1 MPYALRLQEDI
12 VPINTALQIYSHRF
26 LGEKDFPGML
36 EQVAAA
42 GFTACEFARYGGMQV
57 SDLKVVMDNLGLK
70 TIGAHVAIDR
80 FENEIDTVIEE
91 LHTLGAEFA
100 IVPWLAPEDR
110 PTTRDAA
117 LALAEKLNGYAVT
130 TRAAGLR
137 FGYHNHDFEA
147 LKVDGDTTVLDLI
160 IETTDPKLVDIQLD
174 VYWAQFGGIDPI
186 PLMQRLAGRLPTL
199 HVKDAE
205 YPYTGVAPEGAIAVD
220 YPAVLKTAREIGV
233 EWAIV
238 EQDKPHET
246 DPVGFVAEKHA
257 ALKALLAE

>member
-1 MPYALRLQEDI
+1 MSI
-12 VPINTALQIYSHRF
+12 QIGIQLYSLRF

-36 EQVAAA
+36 KQVADA
-42 GFTACEFARYGGMQV
+42 GFTAVEFARYGGLPV
-57 SDLKVVMDNLGLK
+57 SDVKQVMDDVGLK

-80 FENEIDTVIEE
+80 FENEIGTVIDE
-91 LHTLGAEFA
+91 LHTLEAEFA

-117 LALAEKLNGYAVT
+117 LALAEKLNAYGSAV
-130 TRAAGLR
+130 RAEGLR

-160 IETTDPKLVDIQLD
+160 LDATDPAIVDLQLD
-174 VYWAQFGGIDPI
+174 VYWAQYGGIDPI
-186 PLMQRLAGRLPTL
+186 ALTKRMAGRVPTI

-205 YPYTGVAPEGAIAVD
+205 FPYTGIAPEGGVAVD
-220 YPAVLKTAREIGV
+220 YPTVLAAANEAGV

-238 EQDKPHET
+238 EQDKQDET
-246 DPVGFVAEKHA
+246 DPIGFVTGKRKNLE
-257 ALKALLAE
+257 ALLGR